1 MLFKNII
8 KIQGGLGNQMF
19 QYAHGRSEELSGK
32 KIIFDNSFFTGNKL
46 EKDTARNFKL
56 NKFNIATNTEF
67 FPKSHLIFDI
77 WTKIKRRLGLNVDI
91 YFQNEK
97 YFINIADEIKKE
109 FTLKKPLSDK
119 AQEILDN
126 IKNNNS
132 TSLHIRRGDYINNKE
147 TNSFH
152 GICGVDYYQKS
163 MNMVKEK
170 IFNPVFFI
178 FSDDI
183 VWAKENFIGSEFVF
197 VSCPEIEDVEE
208 MILMSKCKHNI
219 IANSS
224 FSWWG
229 AWLNNNPGKIV
240 IAPKRWFNNKKA
252 NQNDI
257 VPESWIKI

>member
-1 MLFKNII
+1 MIV
-8 KIQGGLGNQMF
+8 KILGGLGNQMF

-56 NKFNIATNTEF
+56 DKFNIATNAEF
-67 FPKSHLIFDI
+67 FPKSHLISDI
-77 WTKIKRRLGLNVDI
+77 WTKIKRLLGLNVDI

-97 YFINIADEIKKE
+97 YFINIADDIRKE
-109 FTLKKPLSDK
+109 FTLKQELSFK
-119 AQEILDN
+119 AKEILQK
-126 IKNNNS
+126 IENS
-132 TSLHIRRGDYINNKE
+132 NSVSLHVRRGDYITNQK

-152 GICGVDYYQKS
+152 GVCGMDYYQEA
-163 MNMVKEK
+163 MNIIKEK
-170 IFNPVFFI
+170 ISNPAFFI

-183 VWAKENFIGSEFVF
+183 AWARDNFKDKDFVF
-197 VSCPEIEDVEE
+197 VSDTAIEDVEE
-208 MILMSKCKHNI
+208 LILMSKCKHNI

-229 AWLNNNPGKIV
+229 AWLNNNPNKIV
-240 IAPKRWFNNKKA
+240 IAPQKWFNNKKA
-252 NQNDI
+252 NQTDI